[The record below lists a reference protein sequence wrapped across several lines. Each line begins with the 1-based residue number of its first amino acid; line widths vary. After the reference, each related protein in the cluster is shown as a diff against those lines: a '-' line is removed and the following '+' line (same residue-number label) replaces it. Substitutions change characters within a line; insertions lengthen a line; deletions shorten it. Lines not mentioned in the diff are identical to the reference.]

1 MFMVGFT
8 YRLWRILVDY
18 LGYPFDEMPAWVA
31 ALAVSFDRGVAD
43 LHLEFIS
50 GKLSVEEFGQAVLD
64 LRAENNVKYL
74 DTWVKEIA

>member
-1 MFMVGFT
+1 M
-8 YRLWRILVDY
+8 DY